1 MKMSDLT
8 NLVALAEE
16 MVKLEYAIAD
26 IDDQRKA
33 LAGLYRAIE
42 ESDLPEAM
50 EAAGV
55 ADFTMKDGRKVTT
68 KTRTHTHISEDH
80 QEGAFEWLRV
90 NGHDDIIKRMISVSF
105 GKGEDK
111 KAEALYALLVKRK
124 GLSDN
129 SIVGKQS
136 VHASTLKSFVTK
148 ALAAGEEIPHDLFG
162 IHQVPIAVIG
172 SVKK

>member
-1 MKMSDLT
+1 MSDLN

-16 MVKLEYAIAD
+16 MVKLEYSIAD

-33 LAGLYRAIE
+33 LESLRRAIE

-55 ADFTMKDGRKVTT
+55 EDFTMKDGRKVTI
-68 KTRTHTHISEDH
+68 KIRTHSHISEDN

-90 NGHDDIIKRMISVSF
+90 NGHDDIIKRIISVAF
-105 GKGEDK
+105 GKGEDA
-111 KAEALYALLVKRK
+111 KAEKLFDYLTGRK
-124 GLSDN
+124 NLSDN
-129 SIVGKQS
+129 NIVGKQS

-162 IHQVPIAVIG
+162 IYQIPVAVIG
-172 SVKK
+172 SVKR

>member
-1 MKMSDLT
+1 MSELS

-16 MVKLEYAIAD
+16 MVRLEYAIAD
-26 IDDQRKA
+26 INDQLKS
-33 LAGLYRAIE
+33 LAGLRRAIE

-55 ADFTMKDGRKVTT
+55 TDFTLKDGRKVTT
-68 KTRTHTHISEDH
+68 KLRTHTHISEDH
-80 QEGAFEWLRV
+80 QEGAFEWLRI

-111 KAEALYALLVKRK
+111 KAEALFAMLVKRK

-129 SIVGKQS
+129 SIVGKQT
-136 VHASTLKSFVTK
+136 VHPQTLKSFVTK
-148 ALAAGEEIPHDLFG
+148 VLAAGEEIPHELFG
-162 IHQVPIAVIG
+162 IHQVPVAVIG
-172 SVKK
+172 SVKR